1 MCSPL
6 LVIAK
11 DNVPMNQAAAPK
23 TPAET
28 QTNFGPVEVARPLN
42 DSDAH
47 GPLFALTATLLLQEC
62 EDVWKWLAGKH
73 ETARLIL

>member
-11 DNVPMNQAAAPK
+11 DSAPMNQAAVPK
-23 TPAET
+23 TSDEI
-28 QTNFGPVEVARPLN
+28 QTNVGHAEVARPLN
-42 DSDAH
+42 DNDAR
-47 GPLFALTATLLLQEC
+47 GLPCVVTATPLLQEC
-62 EDVWKWLAGKH
+62 EDVWKWLAGIY